1 MKRVFL
7 IIGAVLL
14 VSSLAL
20 AGGPKTYQV
29 TGPVLDV
36 KDDSVTVLKGKDK
49 WEIAKDADTKV
60 TGELK
65 VGSKVTIE
73 YTMTAKSIEAK
84 DVLGK
89 KAKELGKKADV
100 LGKEAKDAGNKA
112 VEAGNEAKDA
122 GKRAEEAGKDA
133 KDAGKAVQDVGK

>member
-20 AGGPKTYQV
+20 AGSPKTYQV

-60 TGELK
+60 TGDLK

-73 YTMTAKSIEAK
+73 YTMTAKSIETK
-84 DVLGK
+84 EVLSK
-89 KAKELGKKADV
+89 KAKEAGKK
-100 LGKEAKDAGNKA
+100 
-112 VEAGNEAKDA
+112 
-122 GKRAEEAGKDA
+122 AEEAGKKA
-133 KDAGKAVQDVGK
+133 GEAGKKAEDAGKKAEDAGKKLEDVDQGL